1 MNRID
6 RISAILIQLQTR
18 RVVKAQ
24 DIADRFS
31 ISLRT
36 VYRDIR
42 TLEEAGIPIIGE
54 AGVGYSLVEGFRLP
68 PVMLTREEATAFLT
82 AEKLVEQ
89 LTDSSLKSDFTS
101 GMYKIKAVLKS
112 GEKDFL
118 EEIDSSIT
126 VLKSRRQINTL
137 ELNLLPNTLKSISE
151 KRALH
156 ISYFTHYR
164 QEQTERIVEPV
175 GVFYLDHYW
184 HLIAWCRMRADYRDF
199 RLDRISTI
207 SLTDSDFQKEHPS
220 LQQYLDRKP
229 KEENVKEIIIE
240 VNRRIHT
247 YLEGQKYY
255 NGLISESFKGD
266 KVEMVFL
273 CSFITGFARW
283 FLMFADEATIIKPQ
297 ELKDKVKSIAQSALA
312 VL

>member
-1 MNRID
+1 
-6 RISAILIQLQTR
+6 
-18 RVVKAQ
+18 
-24 DIADRFS
+24 
-31 ISLRT
+31 
-36 VYRDIR
+36 
-42 TLEEAGIPIIGE
+42 
-54 AGVGYSLVEGFRLP
+54 
-68 PVMLTREEATAFLT
+68 MLTREEATAFLT